1 MRDVLVTKQSQF
13 PATGIPHHPNIQL
26 FQRSNPMPI
35 VQNKA
40 NLPGGAG
47 GVGRGML
54 YKQSQFPPEQK
65 EGQRLEGK
73 GVMVDNTSDR
83 PR

>member
-1 MRDVLVTKQSQF
+1 
-13 PATGIPHHPNIQL
+13 
-26 FQRSNPMPI
+26 MPI

-65 EGQRLEGK
+65 EGQSLGAK
-73 GVMVDNTSDR
+73 GVMVNNTSDR
-83 PR
+83 PRQNKAN